1 MLLKKLITNCPIHL
15 RNIKISD
22 LTSDSREVKK
32 NSLFFAVKGKNYDG
46 FNFVNE
52 AIKKGATAIISSR
65 KLKYKNS
72 LIISEKKIKKLLPG
86 ICKKFYNKI
95 PSNLIAVTGTNGKSS
110 IVEFYRQMMLMSKKK
125 VATIGTLGTIINNRK
140 NLSPLTTPDIINL
153 YKTLHKLKK
162 KEVNNVI
169 IETSSHG
176 LKQGR
181 LDGVRFKT
189 GIFTNFSH
197 DHLDYHKTMKDYFK
211 SKMILFNNNLKKK
224 GNVIISSKIKE
235 FKKIKK
241 LLTKKN

>member
-110 IVEFYRQMMLMSKKK
+110 FVEFYRQMMLMSKKK
-125 VATIGTLGTIINNRK
+125 
-140 NLSPLTTPDIINL
+140 
-153 YKTLHKLKK
+153 
-162 KEVNNVI
+162 
-169 IETSSHG
+169 
-176 LKQGR
+176 
-181 LDGVRFKT
+181 
-189 GIFTNFSH
+189 
-197 DHLDYHKTMKDYFK
+197 
-211 SKMILFNNNLKKK
+211 
-224 GNVIISSKIKE
+224 
-235 FKKIKK
+235 
-241 LLTKKN
+241 